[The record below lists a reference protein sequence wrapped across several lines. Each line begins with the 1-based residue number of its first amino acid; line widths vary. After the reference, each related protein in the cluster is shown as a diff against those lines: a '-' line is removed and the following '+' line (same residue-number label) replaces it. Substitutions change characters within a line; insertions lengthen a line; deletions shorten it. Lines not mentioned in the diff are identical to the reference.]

1 VINVDL
7 DGPFPSFAF
16 ASPILHW
23 IQSGLQ
29 PQPAEGGDGG
39 SAAKLLAHDTPWIVD
54 YAPPGPPPGS
64 APHRYVFLLYAQ
76 PGGFDVKAWAPEAGK
91 KVGAF
96 GRIRYDLGAFERKV
110 GLGRLVAA
118 NYFCSN

>member
-1 VINVDL
+1 MVISLDL

-23 IQSGLQ
+23 MQSGLQ
-29 PQPAEGGDGG
+29 PQPAEGD
-39 SAAKLLAHDTPWIVD
+39 SAAKLLAHDAPWIVD
-54 YAPPGPPPGS
+54 YAGPGPPPGS

-76 PGGFDVKAWAPEAGK
+76 PEGFDVKEWAPAEGK
-91 KVGAF
+91 KVGPF
-96 GRIRYDLGAFERKV
+96 GRIRYDLGAFEKKI
-110 GLGRLVAA
+110 GLGPVVAA